1 MDSGPRFLNGCWLE
15 APSVL
20 AVWPLHRADVTVAA
34 GFPRGKWVRG
44 APEGSHRP
52 FKHDLKGDKERP
64 LLLPIPPGDMSPCSR
79 RGATQ
84 EVGGRRATVSSTS
97 FFRGGC

>member
-52 FKHDLKGDKERP
+52 FKPDLKGDKERP
-64 LLLPIPPGDMSPCSR
+64 LLLPVPLETSLLTGRGYPG
-79 RGATQ
+79 G
-84 EVGGRRATVSSTS
+84 GGRRATVSSTS